1 MKKIFLTLMTLAV
14 LCACNDNVCKI
25 KGTLTDPVDTVHL
38 VTMDGALLD
47 AAAVKNG
54 EFSLQCEINPQ
65 LGVSSLRGAEYDPIT
80 LIPDSKKI
88 TVSMADGTPVVT
100 GSPLSQELQAFSQWA
115 MTTFNEYSDKSMA
128 LMEAGDTLG
137 VQAVHD
143 EMQKVMADHCREV
156 YTKHQPDPIGLQ
168 AMMLLMNF
176 IDKEE
181 FFNLYENAGEL
192 VKNDAVIGGYYEY
205 LKSTPEETVITL
217 LDNGEIVQEPGTF
230 EDFVGAGK
238 YTLVDF
244 WASWCGPCRKE
255 TPNVVAV
262 YEKYRDKG
270 LVVIGIPVNDKQD
283 AMIQAMQDLNI
294 HYPQLLDPSMALA
307 EKFQV
312 AGIPYIILFDP
323 QGNIVASDLREAQIE
338 AAIKKAMK
346 IK

>member
-25 KGTLTDPVDTVHL
+25 NGTLTDPVDTVRL
-38 VTMDGALLD
+38 VNMDGALLD
-47 AAAVKNG
+47 VAAVNNG
-54 EFSLQCEINPQ
+54 AFALKCDINPNT
-65 LGVSSLRGAEYDPIT
+65 GVSILRGEEYDPIA

-88 TVSMADGTPVVT
+88 TVSMADGLPVIT
-100 GSPLSQELQAFSQWA
+100 GSPLSQDLQALSQWA
-115 MTTFNEYSDKSMA
+115 MTTFFEHTEKAMA
-128 LMEAGDTLG
+128 LLEAGDTLG
-137 VQAVHD
+137 TQAVQE
-143 EMQKVMADHCREV
+143 EMHQVMATHCREV
-156 YTKHQPDPIGLQ
+156 YMQHQSDPVGLQ
-168 AMMLLMNF
+168 AMLLLMNF
-176 IDKEE
+176 IDKDE
-181 FFNLYENAGEL
+181 FLELYEKANQEIKDNAE
-192 VKNDAVIGGYYEY
+192 IGGYYEY
-205 LKSTPEETVITL
+205 LKSTPEDTVITL
-217 LDNGEIVQEPGTF
+217 LDNGEIIQEPGTF

>member
-1 MKKIFLTLMTLAV
+1 
-14 LCACNDNVCKI
+14 
-25 KGTLTDPVDTVHL
+25 
-38 VTMDGALLD
+38 MD
-47 AAAVKNG
+47 
-54 EFSLQCEINPQ
+54 
-65 LGVSSLRGAEYDPIT
+65 
-80 LIPDSKKI
+80 
-88 TVSMADGTPVVT
+88 
-100 GSPLSQELQAFSQWA
+100 
-115 MTTFNEYSDKSMA
+115 
-128 LMEAGDTLG
+128 AGDTLG
-137 VQAVHD
+137 TQAVQE
-143 EMQKVMADHCREV
+143 EMRQVMATHCREV
-156 YTKHQPDPIGLQ
+156 YMQHQSDPVGLQ
-168 AMMLLMNF
+168 AMLLLMNF
-176 IDKEE
+176 IDKDE
-181 FFNLYENAGEL
+181 FLELYEKANQEIKDNAE
-192 VKNDAVIGGYYEY
+192 IGGYYEY
-205 LKSTPEETVITL
+205 LKSTPEDTVVTL
-217 LDNGEIVQEPGTF
+217 LDNGEIIQEPGTF